1 MEQSTLFSIKSLCRT
16 CTTDT
21 TVGDAFKVNAI
32 CIFEHINESP
42 GSPTVMDLL
51 IKLQPEICI
60 GFQDNLPKT
69 VCMACIEQ
77 LQKIY
82 EFLEAYKQAN
92 SKLLKLLNGID
103 LEETVMFDSA
113 KNESEKMAF
122 EDNVDEEPISTC
134 TLNNM
139 LDIIVTPPVGNISN
153 QHDDVKV
160 EKMIGTESENSD
172 GGNNDL
178 NEGNDLLME
187 MEPSSIVDSH
197 CNKKE
202 NKPLRKKGTRKN
214 SKMKNKK
221 GCTGNTAAN
230 KEKDTSS
237 NQKEETKASYEF
249 YFKQHQYKDH
259 LRTHSDEKPFL
270 CPECGKGFKI
280 RTCLTAHMK
289 RHTGVKSVVCPVCP
303 KTFVDKS
310 GLHSH
315 MFVHKKEK
323 PFVCD
328 TCGAAFNMAYLLKR
342 HSFLHTGIKNYA
354 CTHCDQRFARSRTL
368 HRHML
373 THTGEKPFECHYC
386 DRAFSQSNDC
396 HTHMKSHVGP
406 NIHLCELCP
415 MRFPFVREL
424 RAHFDTHKS
433 DDEEKRAKN
442 LEERRQEVNNLKINF
457 GYKKD

>member
-103 LEETVMFDSA
+103 SEQTVIVDSV
-113 KNESEKMAF
+113 KNESEKLAY
-122 EDNVDEEPISTC
+122 EDIVDEEPISTC

-139 LDIIVTPPVGNISN
+139 LDIIVTAPAGNLRN
-153 QHDDVKV
+153 QLEDVKV
-160 EKMIGTESENSD
+160 EKMLGTESEDSD
-172 GGNNDL
+172 GCNNAFD
-178 NEGNDLLME
+178 EG
-187 MEPSSIVDSH
+187 
-197 CNKKE
+197 
-202 NKPLRKKGTRKN
+202 
-214 SKMKNKK
+214 
-221 GCTGNTAAN
+221 A
-230 KEKDTSS
+230 
-237 NQKEETKASYEF
+237 
-249 YFKQHQYKDH
+249 
-259 LRTHSDEKPFL
+259 DEKPFL

-424 RAHFDTHKS
+424 RAHFETHKS

-442 LEERRQEVNNLKINF
+442 LEGRIQEVNNLKINF